1 MGGWLASAPG
11 SGLAFAGLAGQEKT
25 QGGCPAFSFRV
36 GIVTDQYVAFRLVLL
51 TVE

>member
-1 MGGWLASAPG
+1 MGGWPERSQ
-11 SGLAFAGLAGQEKT
+11 GQVLPSLVSRGKKT
-25 QGGCPAFSFRV
+25 PGGCPAFSFRA